1 MSNFLDCLIGNID
14 LCMCKNIDNNHLEE
28 EDMHEAHILKRKI
41 IRNYYQNTQICDF
54 SITFPYKKIW

>member
-28 EDMHEAHILKRKI
+28 EH
-41 IRNYYQNTQICDF
+41 YV
-54 SITFPYKKIW
+54 